1 MNKKIQY
8 IENEHNNG
16 ILYKIIIEND
26 IPYTKNNN
34 GVFVNLSKLNEENI
48 DLLYINL
55 KNNCYKDID
64 IERKNLIKEYK
75 RSLNTNNLDNNKVYK
90 KFENLSEKDLQ
101 IIEYSKKDLNI

>member
-8 IENEHNNG
+8 IEKEYNNS

-90 KFENLSEKDLQ
+90 KFENLSKKDLE
-101 IIEYSKKDLNI
+101 IIEYSKKI